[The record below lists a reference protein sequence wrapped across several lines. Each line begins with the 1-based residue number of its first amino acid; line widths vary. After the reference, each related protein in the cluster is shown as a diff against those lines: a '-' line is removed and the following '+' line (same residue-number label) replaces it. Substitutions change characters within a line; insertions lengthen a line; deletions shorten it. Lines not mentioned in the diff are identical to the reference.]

1 MRWRWYS
8 YCMLYLL
15 VTNEQ
20 GWEGLQFQPVP
31 GPQVGLIKMYGP
43 VFVVNFVMPEVDS
56 LRIGR
61 CYKVTPQ

>member
-1 MRWRWYS
+1 MNRGR
-8 YCMLYLL
+8 
-15 VTNEQ
+15 
-20 GWEGLQFQPVP
+20 GGLQFRPVP

-43 VFVVNFVMPEVDS
+43 VVVVNFVMPEVDS